1 MWGPTRSDTG
11 RQCLRWGLSSWR
23 SCGSSCSFMSRPEA
37 SSSDPMRPGA
47 HIKAGVEVLEE
58 ILGRHRP
65 AASALSDWGKSHRFA
80 GSGDRASIGNL
91 VYDALRHRR
100 SLAAQMEADTPRA
113 VALAAAPHA
122 LGLSAAEVAT
132 AADGS
137 EYALEPLS
145 ESERTALARQLP
157 ADAPASVRGD
167 DPAWREPSFARAFGA
182 AAAGEGAA
190 LARRAPVDLRVN
202 TLKADREKVLKALAR
217 FGAIPAPLSPVG
229 VRLPAPDG
237 PGRQPNV
244 EAEIGHGRGW
254 YEVQDEGSQI
264 AALMAVA
271 APREQ
276 VLDICAG
283 AGGKTLAFAAAMRN
297 TGQIYA
303 YDGDSLRLRPIFER
317 LKRAGARNAQ
327 VLQPGDAA
335 AVAALGPRF
344 DLVFVDAPCTGSGA
358 WRRRPDAKWR
368 LKPANLAQRQAEQRA
383 ILDAAAPMVKPGGRL
398 VYATCSV
405 LPEENDDQVAR
416 FLANHSGF
424 ATLPWREAWAAG
436 VGGDPPASAD
446 GSDAT
451 LLLTPARHGSD
462 GFFIAVLRRPE

>member
-1 MWGPTRSDTG
+1 
-11 RQCLRWGLSSWR
+11 
-23 SCGSSCSFMSRPEA
+23 
-37 SSSDPMRPGA
+37 
-47 HIKAGVEVLEE
+47 V
-58 ILGRHRP
+58 
-65 AASALSDWGKSHRFA
+65 AA
-80 GSGDRASIGNL
+80 N
-91 VYDALRHRR
+91 
-100 SLAAQMEADTPRA
+100 
-113 VALAAAPHA
+113 
-122 LGLSAAEVAT
+122 
-132 AADGS
+132 ADGS
-137 EYALEPLS
+137 PHAAEPMS
-145 ESERTALARQLP
+145 ESEQAALSRQVP
-157 ADAPASVRGD
+157 ADAPPSVRGD
-167 DPAWREPSFARAFGA
+167 YPDWLEPSLARAFGEA
-182 AAAGEGAA
+182 AAEEGAA

-202 TLKADREKVLKALAR
+202 TLKADREKVLKALVR

-264 AALMAVA
+264 AALMAVP

-317 LKRAGARNAQ
+317 LKRAGVRNAQ
-327 VLQPGDAA
+327 VLQAGDT
-335 AVAALGPRF
+335 AALTALGARF
-344 DLVFVDAPCTGSGA
+344 DLVFVDAPCSGTGA

-368 LKPANLAQRQAEQRA
+368 LKPANLIQREQEQATLLA
-383 ILDAAAPMVKPGGRL
+383 SAAALVKPGGRV

-405 LPEENDDQVAR
+405 LPQENGDQIAT

-424 ATLPWREAWAAG
+424 ETLPWRDSWRAG
-436 VGGDPPASAD
+436 VGGEPPTSAD

-451 LLLTPARHGSD
+451 LLLTPARHGTD
-462 GFFIAVLRRPE
+462 GFFIAVLRRRE

>member
-1 MWGPTRSDTG
+1 
-11 RQCLRWGLSSWR
+11 
-23 SCGSSCSFMSRPEA
+23 
-37 SSSDPMRPGA
+37 MRPGA
-47 HIKAGVEVLEE
+47 HIKAAIEVLEDV
-58 ILGRHRP
+58 LKRHRP
-65 AASALSDWGKSHRFA
+65 VGSALADWGKSHRFA
-80 GSGDRASIGNL
+80 GSGDRATIGNL
-91 VYDALRHRR
+91 VYDALRRRR
-100 SLAAQMEADTPRA
+100 SLAAQMDADTTRA
-113 VALAAAPHA
+113 IALAAAPHA
-122 LGLSAAEVAT
+122 LGLSPAAVIAS
-132 AADGS
+132 ADGS
-137 EYALEPLS
+137 PHAVEPLS
-145 ESERTALARQLP
+145 EAEQTALARAVP
-157 ADAPASVRGD
+157 ADAPVSVRGD
-167 DPAWREPSFARAFGA
+167 FPDWLEPSLARAFGSA
-182 AAAGEGAA
+182 AAEEGAE

-202 TLKADREKVLKALAR
+202 TLKADRDKVLKALAR
-217 FGAIPAPLSPVG
+217 YAPEPTPLSPVG

-264 AALMAVA
+264 AALMAA
-271 APREQ
+271 AGPRQQ

-303 YDGDSLRLRPIFER
+303 YDDDAARLRPIFER

-335 AVAALGPRF
+335 AVTALGPRF

-368 LKPANLAQRQAEQRA
+368 LKPANLAQRQVEQRA

-405 LPEENDDQVAR
+405 LPEENGDQVAW
-416 FLANHSGF
+416 FLANHPGF
-424 ATLPWREAWAAG
+424 ATLPWREAWTAG
-436 VGGDPPASAD
+436 VGSDPPASAD
-446 GSDAT
+446 GSDES
-451 LLLTPARHGSD
+451 LLLTPARHGTD